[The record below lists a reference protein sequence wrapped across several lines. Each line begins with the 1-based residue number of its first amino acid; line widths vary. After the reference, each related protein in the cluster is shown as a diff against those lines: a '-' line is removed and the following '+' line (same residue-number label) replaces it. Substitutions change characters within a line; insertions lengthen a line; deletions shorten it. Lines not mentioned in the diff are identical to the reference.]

1 MYCKCPRTRAVAV
14 IVPKQRATMES
25 IETPAQRPVTLEITG
40 LVEVEP
46 SLTEAPIPPEAN
58 SALPPSSNVLFQEE
72 SIDLGGEPFI
82 TPQEDSHST
91 PSESL
96 LDKLNDQMMESVM
109 ISDSPNNSE
118 EDDVVAMDNLLEQF
132 EEQDPAAEALVKEAS
147 LEEEKEAAEEQVDE
161 LIGQD
166 TTEIKI
172 EAAMMQTSPVAF
184 SPEGPDQ
191 NVQQDLISDEQD
203 IVTFSV
209 SSVTPENCT
218 PSSPKSEKVDPE
230 ANSKGMTSKGEP
242 IPVCT
247 IFSQASQ
254 PKVQGLVPDGFQPT
268 LIKSPSFSSGSGGST
283 EITPSKLAP
292 LVCQPSPS
300 LSKFFSD
307 SGHINPA
314 TDFFDSFTTSSSF
327 ISVSNPN
334 AESPKKDV
342 VPELQLSASSGSS
355 LSTPGPT
362 ESGMPT
368 PSSLFGPT
376 QMEATP
382 RPLQQVVTEP
392 APTPPQPFSQLQAVF
407 SGGDDPF
414 AKALNISESDKR
426 YDAWLP
432 SEDTRKVLIS
442 VATQQ
447 YGQIFGE
454 KERQTMPGLKFDNL
468 QGDAVKDLMVRF
480 MGEQAAMKRQVLTA
494 NSVEQSF
501 LGLKQLIST
510 KNWRAA
516 VDLTGR
522 LLTAHGQGYGK
533 AGQPTSHT
541 TDTLQLWFVRLA
553 LLTKLSL
560 FPNAEMELDPFGNL
574 DQPDLYYE
582 YYPTTYPGRR
592 GSMVPFS
599 MRVLHAEL
607 PQYLAKP
614 QESLDRLHSM
624 RAVCQTIL
632 KNLEQGFA
640 EDGSMISL
648 TQENRKASL
657 QLWRSRLSRVLY
669 SMANCLLMMKD
680 YVLAVDIYQSIIQ
693 YEPQQKVQLL
703 SGIGRIFLQIGDIK
717 TADKYFLDV
726 EKACLERGSGPIDTC
741 VLMNRAFVY
750 LSQNNYSEAHSS
762 FSEVLKVDPKN
773 PVANNNA
780 AVCLLYLGRL
790 KESLRQLEGLVQ
802 QDPALYLHE
811 SVLFNLT
818 TMYELESSR
827 STQKKQALLESV
839 ACREGDSFNTQC
851 LKLV

>member
-1 MYCKCPRTRAVAV
+1 MDNN
-14 IVPKQRATMES
+14 
-25 IETPAQRPVTLEITG
+25 ETPAQRPVTLDITG
-40 LVEVEP
+40 AVEVKPSLSAAVIPPEP
-46 SLTEAPIPPEAN
+46 SL
-58 SALPPSSNVLFQEE
+58 LPSSDVHFQEE
-72 SIDLGGEPFI
+72 SIDLGGESFI
-82 TPQEDSHST
+82 TPEEDSHSM

-96 LDKLNDQMMESVM
+96 MDKLNDQMMESVM

-118 EDDVVAMDNLLEQF
+118 EDDVVPMDNLLEQF
-132 EEQDPAAEALVKEAS
+132 EEREEDPEEPLENVKQKLTTDDQDVITVS
-147 LEEEKEAAEEQVDE
+147 
-161 LIGQD
+161 
-166 TTEIKI
+166 
-172 EAAMMQTSPVAF
+172 
-184 SPEGPDQ
+184 
-191 NVQQDLISDEQD
+191 ISA
-203 IVTFSV
+203 
-209 SSVTPENCT
+209 VTPEDST
-218 PSSPKSEKVDPE
+218 PSSGSPKPE
-230 ANSKGMTSKGEP
+230 AAALETSSKGTTSKDES

-247 IFSQASQ
+247 IFSQGSQ
-254 PKVQGLVPDGFQPT
+254 PKVQALVPDGFQPT
-268 LIKSPSFSSGSGGST
+268 LIKSPSFSSGTGGST
-283 EITPSKLAP
+283 EITPSQLAP

-307 SGHINPA
+307 SGHVNPA
-314 TDFFDSFTTSSSF
+314 TDFFDSFTTSSF
-327 ISVSNPN
+327 ISISNPN
-334 AESPKKDV
+334 AESPKSAA
-342 VPELQLSASSGSS
+342 PTERQLSPA
-355 LSTPGPT
+355 L
-362 ESGMPT
+362 
-368 PSSLFGPT
+368 
-376 QMEATP
+376 AT
-382 RPLQQVVTEP
+382 
-392 APTPPQPFSQLQAVF
+392 APPQPFTQLQAVF

-414 AKALNISESDKR
+414 ATALNMSEADKR

-432 SEDTRKVLIS
+432 SEETRKVLIS
-442 VATQQ
+442 MAMQQ
-447 YGQIFGE
+447 YSQVFV
-454 KERQTMPGLKFDNL
+454 ERERLAMPGLKFDNL
-468 QGDAVKDLMVRF
+468 QGDAVKDLMVRL

-533 AGQPTSHT
+533 AGQPSSHN
-541 TDTLQLWFVRLA
+541 TDSLQLWFVRLA

-560 FPNAEMELDPFGNL
+560 FQNAEMELEPFGNL

-582 YYPTTYPGRR
+582 YYPTVYPGRR

-607 PQYLAKP
+607 PQYLGKP

-624 RAVCQTIL
+624 RTVCQTIL
-632 KNLEQGFA
+632 DNLEQGLA
-640 EDGSMISL
+640 EDGSMINL
-648 TQENRKASL
+648 TQENRQASL
-657 QLWRSRLSRVLY
+657 QLWKSRLSRVLY
-669 SMANCLLMMKD
+669 AVANCLLMMKD
-680 YVLAVDIYQSIIQ
+680 YVLAVETYHSIIQ

-717 TADKYFLDV
+717 TAEKYFLDV
-726 EKACLERGSGPIDTC
+726 EKATLEKGSGTTDTC
-741 VLMNRAFVY
+741 VLMNRAFIY
-750 LSQNNYSEAHSS
+750 LSQNNYSDAHSS
-762 FSEVLKVDPKN
+762 FAEVLKIDPKN

>member
-1 MYCKCPRTRAVAV
+1 MDNN
-14 IVPKQRATMES
+14 
-25 IETPAQRPVTLEITG
+25 ETPAQRPVTLDITG
-40 LVEVEP
+40 AVEVKP
-46 SLTEAPIPPEAN
+46 SLSEAPISPQP
-58 SALPPSSNVLFQEE
+58 SLLPSSDVHFQEE
-72 SIDLGGEPFI
+72 SIDLGGESFI
-82 TPQEDSHST
+82 TPEEDSHST

-96 LDKLNDQMMESVM
+96 MDKLNDQMMESVM

-118 EDDVVAMDNLLEQF
+118 EDDVVPMDNLLEQF
-132 EEQDPAAEALVKEAS
+132 EER
-147 LEEEKEAAEEQVDE
+147 EEEPA
-161 LIGQD
+161 
-166 TTEIKI
+166 
-172 EAAMMQTSPVAF
+172 TSPVAS
-184 SPEGPDQ
+184 SPEEPLENVKQKLTTDDQ
-191 NVQQDLISDEQD
+191 DVIT
-203 IVTFSV
+203 VSV
-209 SSVTPENCT
+209 SAVTPEDST
-218 PSSPKSEKVDPE
+218 PSSGSPKPE
-230 ANSKGMTSKGEP
+230 AAALEASSKETTSKDES

-247 IFSQASQ
+247 IFSQGSQ
-254 PKVQGLVPDGFQPT
+254 PKAQALVPDGFQPT
-268 LIKSPSFSSGSGGST
+268 LIKSPSFSSGTGGST
-283 EITPSKLAP
+283 EITPSQLAP

-307 SGHINPA
+307 SGHVNPA
-314 TDFFDSFTTSSSF
+314 TDFFDSFTTSSF
-327 ISVSNPN
+327 ISISNPN
-334 AESPKKDV
+334 AESPK
-342 VPELQLSASSGSS
+342 SASGI
-355 LSTPGPT
+355 LTPT
-362 ESGMPT
+362 S
-368 PSSLFGPT
+368 FIGPT
-376 QMEATP
+376 QTEATP
-382 RPLQQVVTEP
+382 RPLQQ
-392 APTPPQPFSQLQAVF
+392 APLQAVF

-414 AKALNISESDKR
+414 ATALNMSEADKR

-432 SEDTRKVLIS
+432 SEETRKVLIS
-442 VATQQ
+442 MATQHYSQ
-447 YGQIFGE
+447 VFV
-454 KERQTMPGLKFDNL
+454 ERERLTMPGLKFDNL
-468 QGDAVKDLMVRF
+468 QGDAVKDLMVRL

-533 AGQPTSHT
+533 AGQPSSHN
-541 TDTLQLWFVRLA
+541 TDSLQLWFVRLA

-560 FPNAEMELDPFGNL
+560 FQNAEMELEPFGNL

-582 YYPTTYPGRR
+582 YYPTVYPGRR

-607 PQYLAKP
+607 PQYLGKP

-624 RAVCQTIL
+624 RTVCQTIL
-632 KNLEQGFA
+632 DNLEQGLA
-640 EDGSMISL
+640 EDGSMINL
-648 TQENRKASL
+648 TQENRQASL
-657 QLWRSRLSRVLY
+657 QLWKSRLSRVMY
-669 SMANCLLMMKD
+669 AMANCLLMMKD
-680 YVLAVDIYQSIIQ
+680 YVLAVETYHSIVQ

-717 TADKYFLDV
+717 TAEKYFLDV
-726 EKACLERGSGPIDTC
+726 EKASLEKGSGTTDTC
-741 VLMNRAFVY
+741 VLMNRAFIY

-762 FSEVLKVDPKN
+762 FAEVLKIDPKN